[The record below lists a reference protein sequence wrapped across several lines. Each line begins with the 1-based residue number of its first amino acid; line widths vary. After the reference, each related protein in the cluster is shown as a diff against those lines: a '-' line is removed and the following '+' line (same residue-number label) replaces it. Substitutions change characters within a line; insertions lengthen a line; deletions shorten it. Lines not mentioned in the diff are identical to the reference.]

1 MAITVIDTIQL
12 PWLRF
17 AVAFLRCKT
26 NVRVHLKKRCGML
39 LSIMEIF
46 SQSDA
51 LHNHSP
57 SESNP
62 QWFIKWNFLPNKQL
76 SGGNI
81 FLLANKDLRINT
93 LIPSA
98 KTPNMVMGLLPPIA
112 TIVRALPPRTAS
124 DNAQCI
130 FVLGHSSRIWVQS
143 QPTNCSA
150 HITLLLAGVN
160 VLMQFINCNPC
171 WHCRHHNYNI
181 NTYNSEHHTLFF

>member
-1 MAITVIDTIQL
+1 MAITVINTIQL
-12 PWLRF
+12 LWIRS

-39 LSIMEIF
+39 LSNMETF

-62 QWFIKWNFLPNKQL
+62 QWYIKWNFLPNKQL

-81 FLLANKDLRINT
+81 LLLANKDLRMNT
-93 LIPSA
+93 LMPSA
-98 KTPNMVMGLLPPIA
+98 KTPNLVTGLLPPIA
-112 TIVRALPPRTAS
+112 TIVRALPPSTAS

-130 FVLGHSSRIWVQS
+130 SVLGHGCRIWAQS

-150 HITLLLAGVN
+150 HITLFLVGVN
-160 VLMQFINCNPC
+160 VQMQFINCNPC
-171 WHCRHHNYNI
+171 WHCRHHNYYI
-181 NTYNSEHHTLFF
+181 TIYNSEHDTLFF